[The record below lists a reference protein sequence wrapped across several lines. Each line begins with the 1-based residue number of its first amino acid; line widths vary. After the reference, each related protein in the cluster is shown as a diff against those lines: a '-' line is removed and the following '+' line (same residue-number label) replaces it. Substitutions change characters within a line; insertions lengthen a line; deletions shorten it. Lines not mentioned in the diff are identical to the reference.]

1 MTKRMV
7 TLVLVPIICV
17 LLAGVAVQRRSVR
30 SIVND
35 AEIVWDRQEAYVFIN
50 ASRLGWRSNYMAWLR
65 RQVVW
70 HANGIV
76 LPDTRRDSVVVIHIT
91 GEGVT
96 NVELPD
102 IVVSTVG
109 VIDGALYATD
119 AHAIRRWVGNR
130 FEAVG
135 DKDNAIRNAIIRCA
149 SEDCRTADEG
159 GWSRRCCL
167 FAKDGDYSDV
177 RLEFSGE
184 AYTLKLLRHV
194 GPDYIQVEIVK
205 PKRSPQLIWYRD
217 EDARRGVTEAEYVD
231 FFKTA
236 S

>member
-1 MTKRMV
+1 MPIRRAVMTKRMV

-119 AHAIRRWVGNR
+119 
-130 FEAVG
+130 
-135 DKDNAIRNAIIRCA
+135 
-149 SEDCRTADEG
+149 
-159 GWSRRCCL
+159 
-167 FAKDGDYSDV
+167 
-177 RLEFSGE
+177 
-184 AYTLKLLRHV
+184 
-194 GPDYIQVEIVK
+194 
-205 PKRSPQLIWYRD
+205 
-217 EDARRGVTEAEYVD
+217 
-231 FFKTA
+231 
-236 S
+236 